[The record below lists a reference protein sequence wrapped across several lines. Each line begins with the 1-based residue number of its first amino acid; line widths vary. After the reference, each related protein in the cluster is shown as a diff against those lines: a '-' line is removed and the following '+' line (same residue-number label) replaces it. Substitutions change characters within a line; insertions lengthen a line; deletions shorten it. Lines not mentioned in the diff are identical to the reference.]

1 MSIVIITNDR
11 HQVFQRDI
19 IIGVEHIAEQ
29 YGYDVLVDSSADT
42 PFMYPSLTSHQM
54 TGIIVIANVLDDEQ
68 LLSLHALNKPI
79 TLVSHRV
86 PGLPIP
92 AVIQNNTD
100 GIHKLVDYLV
110 EDCGRQELVFIQGNM
125 EQHDGIARQGMVE
138 QRLMHHNL
146 MIPPE
151 RMLRG
156 DFEAEIATASMREF
170 LEQDIPFDAVIAAD
184 YVTGCAIVEVLRE
197 AGISVGDE
205 VCVVGFGDGQKAEDC
220 GLTTVGTDI
229 VELGQRAARQLVAQI
244 EGTALVGVTW
254 LTTELIERESS
265 QVLAAAPVK

>member
-11 HQVFQRDI
+11 HGVFQRDI
-19 IIGVEHIAEQ
+19 ISGVEYIATQ
-29 YGYDVLVDSSADT
+29 SGYDVVVDASADQS
-42 PFMYPSLTSHQM
+42 FVYPSLSSHEIS
-54 TGIIVIANVLDDEQ
+54 GIIVIANALDDEQ
-68 LLSLHALNKPI
+68 LSSLHALNTPI

-86 PGLPIP
+86 PGLSIP

-100 GIHKLVDYLV
+100 GIHKLLDYLV
-110 EDCGRQELVFIQGNM
+110 EDCGREELVFVQGNM

-146 MIPPE
+146 IIPPE

-156 DFEAEIATASMREF
+156 DFEAAIARASMREF
-170 LEQDIPFDAVIAAD
+170 LQRDIPFDAVIAAD
-184 YVTGCAIVEVLRE
+184 YITGCAVVTVLRE
-197 AGISVGDE
+197 ANIHSDE
-205 VCVVGFGDGQKAEDC
+205 VCVVGFGDGQQAADC

-244 EGTALVGVTW
+244 QGTALVGVTW

-265 QVLAAAPVK
+265 QVLSASVK